1 MANRNSKETRLRE
14 GFPHSDF
21 DSSVATYLGS
31 GGLSVHGRGT
41 VQCRFRADQDADGSI
56 QIVFS
61 GISALDFVNH
71 LPSVVKSEITAD
83 FRGTTDDGIPI
94 TAKCTGGRTLSLDAA
109 GNATIY
115 FAPRALT
122 AYPEIT
128 LNTECRLL
136 ITNFA
141 FPPFTQLGEPPHH
154 PPPHVFSLDIAPE
167 TVEIEIKPLDDYVQR
182 IVHIQQTRTVLPTA
196 SLTIRTKAAMAVT
209 WYHELASR
217 LCNLISVAAGTAV
230 QWIAADGF
238 DAEIKKHYRFHS
250 ARVTKPF
257 CSLPTIPIKEL
268 SYQVGTRVLTEFLQ
282 KGLNRLRETDERQVA
297 NLIAAFLDARLEGEF
312 LETRAIK
319 IAVTLEILKNGF
331 VDRFMSE
338 RWDSM
343 MPSAVRKKL
352 VRVASTALKAE
363 GFNTEV
369 IKTATEALNQLSRPP
384 LRMLIEY
391 MVDTL
396 PVALDRATVKRAV
409 AIRNRLIHAGR
420 FLSDTSRDKA
430 RELKIAD
437 AFQEFYILVSFV
449 DRLMLGILGHSG
461 PYNDYSTSEDLRIKT
476 VITGFRAGKY

>member
-1 MANRNSKETRLRE
+1 MAHANSKKTRLRE

-31 GGLSVHGRGT
+31 GGLSVHGTGT

-71 LPSVVKSEITAD
+71 LLSVVKSEITAD

-141 FPPFTQLGEPPHH
+141 FSPFTQLGEPPHH

-196 SLTIRTKAAMAVT
+196 SLTIRTKAAMPVT
-209 WYHELASR
+209 WYHELASQ
-217 LCNLISVAAGTAV
+217 LCNLISVAAGTVV

-238 DAEIKKHYRFHS
+238 DAELKKHYRFHF

-268 SYQVGTRVLTEFLQ
+268 NYQVGTKVLTEFLQ
-282 KGLNRLRETDERQVA
+282 KGLNRLRETDERQIA

-319 IAVTLEILKNGF
+319 TAVTLEN
-331 VDRFMSE
+331 
-338 RWDSM
+338 
-343 MPSAVRKKL
+343 L
-352 VRVASTALKAE
+352 VRVASAALKAK
-363 GFNTEV
+363 GFTTEV
-369 IKTATEALNQLSRPP
+369 IKTATETLNQLSRPP
-384 LRMLIEY
+384 LRLLIEY

-396 PVALDRATVKRAV
+396 PVALDRATIRRAV
-409 AIRNRLIHAGR
+409 AIRNRLIHTGR
-420 FLSDTSRDKA
+420 FLSDTRPDQA

-476 VITGFRAGKY
+476 VITGFRAGKH